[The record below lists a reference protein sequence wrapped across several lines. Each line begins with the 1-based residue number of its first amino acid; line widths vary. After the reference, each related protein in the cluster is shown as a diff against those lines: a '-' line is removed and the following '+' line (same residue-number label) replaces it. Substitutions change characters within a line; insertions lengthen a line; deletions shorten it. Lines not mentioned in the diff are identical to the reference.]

1 MYSSHESLLE
11 NRAHAPRLPP
21 PKGILKLTSSYSSCD
36 SLPVRRNSGQLLDP
50 LSPPDSPSSLF
61 SSGDWLE
68 RKQVRFSSVVTGINN
83 VVDDDD
89 DNEAGDHDSF
99 LPSEDSSNGF
109 IHEDDNDRLTEENEV
124 ALDCPVAAHFSP
136 GSLFC
141 DNGPADREDVKSGE
155 RENSRGGSDMKIP
168 DELSAG
174 AFNDQHENHHA
185 DPPIIQVSDV
195 HGAVSGRGNIE
206 DASPAR
212 RAMKKLSPRPLSL
225 SKSLEDITKVP
236 ALSATPISPTSTFLN
251 PEQMKMMSTSVPS
264 SLQEQSNGR
273 FPPENSFHADRQK
286 AMNSSQTNI
295 SCSSGMASMSSAS
308 GSVMSIYMGDYGN
321 VEVRGTIRFAMNYV
335 EKIGEFHICVV
346 QCKDLAVA
354 EPKRNRS
361 DPYVKC
367 YLMPDKTKLGK
378 RKTSVKK
385 KTLNPTYNEIL
396 KYKIAMETLKT
407 QTLNLSVWHNDTF
420 GRNSFLGEV
429 DIDLSK
435 WSFSNTQMK
444 DFVLK
449 ARPAAHF
456 KPTDHRGE
464 VRVALRF
471 LPGVSQS
478 KSLPKMGEIQIWVKE
493 CRNLPAVRG
502 VIDPFIKCAVLPD
515 TSRKSRQKTRVVK
528 KSANPAFNHTM
539 VYNGFGAEDLQETCV
554 ELTVWDHDRLNNH
567 FLGGLRL
574 GLGTGKSYGSDVDWM
589 DSNPDERTMWDRMME
604 SPNEWVE
611 DVLPLRMLMMAR
623 SMSK

>member
-1 MYSSHESLLE
+1 
-11 NRAHAPRLPP
+11 
-21 PKGILKLTSSYSSCD
+21 
-36 SLPVRRNSGQLLDP
+36 
-50 LSPPDSPSSLF
+50 
-61 SSGDWLE
+61 
-68 RKQVRFSSVVTGINN
+68 
-83 VVDDDD
+83 
-89 DNEAGDHDSF
+89 
-99 LPSEDSSNGF
+99 
-109 IHEDDNDRLTEENEV
+109 
-124 ALDCPVAAHFSP
+124 
-136 GSLFC
+136 
-141 DNGPADREDVKSGE
+141 
-155 RENSRGGSDMKIP
+155 
-168 DELSAG
+168 
-174 AFNDQHENHHA
+174 
-185 DPPIIQVSDV
+185 
-195 HGAVSGRGNIE
+195 
-206 DASPAR
+206 
-212 RAMKKLSPRPLSL
+212 
-225 SKSLEDITKVP
+225 
-236 ALSATPISPTSTFLN
+236 
-251 PEQMKMMSTSVPS
+251 MSTSVPS

-493 CRNLPAVRG
+493 CRNLPAVREFHKILLCPC
-502 VIDPFIKCAVLPD
+502 VSLSVFLPD

>member
-1 MYSSHESLLE
+1 MIDLSY
-11 NRAHAPRLPP
+11 
-21 PKGILKLTSSYSSCD
+21 LTS
-36 SLPVRRNSGQLLDP
+36 
-50 LSPPDSPSSLF
+50 
-61 SSGDWLE
+61 E
-68 RKQVRFSSVVTGINN
+68 
-83 VVDDDD
+83 
-89 DNEAGDHDSF
+89 
-99 LPSEDSSNGF
+99 
-109 IHEDDNDRLTEENEV
+109 
-124 ALDCPVAAHFSP
+124 
-136 GSLFC
+136 
-141 DNGPADREDVKSGE
+141 E
-155 RENSRGGSDMKIP
+155 REKILAVLKRDANLKKADELRVKKLETSVHDRTQLKYMTGEWFYETKSQRHHDRIHGSD
-168 DELSAG
+168 
-174 AFNDQHENHHA
+174 
-185 DPPIIQVSDV
+185 IIQASMNKEKPVSDV
-195 HGAVSGRGNIE
+195 HGAVSGRGKPIAE
-206 DASPAR
+206 WAGSQSC
-212 RAMKKLSPRPLSL
+212 KLTEESQSIAKVLDWFSHGSSSSDGHKGQLSL
-225 SKSLEDITKVP
+225 EEDRREPECLDGSGTEELEEPQIVVMPSPKIRTSHQSLHYRDEEEGHEDLLIV
-236 ALSATPISPTSTFLN
+236 F
-251 PEQMKMMSTSVPS
+251 
-264 SLQEQSNGR
+264 
-273 FPPENSFHADRQK
+273 SFFGLYVK
-286 AMNSSQTNI
+286 
-295 SCSSGMASMSSAS
+295 AS

-396 KYKIAMETLKT
+396 K
-407 QTLNLSVWHNDTF
+407 
-420 GRNSFLGEV
+420 
-429 DIDLSK
+429 
-435 WSFSNTQMK
+435 
-444 DFVLK
+444 
-449 ARPAAHF
+449 
-456 KPTDHRGE
+456 PTDHRGE

-493 CRNLPAVRG
+493 CRNLPAVREFHKILLCPC
-502 VIDPFIKCAVLPD
+502 VSLSVFLPD